1 MLQFLS
7 AFGRHFPAFGV
18 RDTFS
23 LKSVSTPDV
32 WCFLYFF
39 LLWRV
44 TWRHLY
50 FQVGSFFGVRFIKR
64 VSIVNY
70 VQNAKRKKANLCFSL
85 RSKFS
90 DSLKFQGWK
99 RLEEEEFAEDV
110 LLQSIKRLSYFM
122 QKLLDNW
129 QRLFLETIFLG
140 EII

>member
-1 MLQFLS
+1 MCK
-7 AFGRHFPAFGV
+7 
-18 RDTFS
+18 T
-23 LKSVSTPDV
+23 
-32 WCFLYFF
+32 
-39 LLWRV
+39 
-44 TWRHLY
+44 
-50 FQVGSFFGVRFIKR
+50 
-64 VSIVNY
+64 
-70 VQNAKRKKANLCFSL
+70 QNAKKAILCFSL

-90 DSLKFQGWK
+90 DSLKFQGWE